1 LSLKK
6 ITIVYLPDG
15 IKAVRQFRAPKILV
29 SLTAI
34 FVLLASAFL
43 VWATSDYLDLK
54 KNIPDNLSLMQ
65 ENAQYK
71 NQLTTLAGK
80 IDQLNKK
87 MAELKGF
94 ENKLKSMVNLDAAEG
109 KAQFLGKGG
118 SSDASLLDTS
128 GADKHS
134 PQKLVSLMHQSLD
147 NLNTEIAVQ
156 TRQKTQLL
164 DFLENQKSIFSRT
177 PSVAPTVGWVS
188 SGFGYR
194 ISPFTNKREFHS
206 GLDISSRIGTEILAT
221 ADGVVSSIEKTD
233 GLGNNLTITHGYGYQ
248 TLYGHLS
255 KVLVT
260 KGQAV
265 KRGDNIALM
274 GNTGRSTGSHLHYEV
289 HLNGVTANPERYILN

>member
-15 IKAVRQFRAPKILV
+15 IKAVRQFKVPKIL
-29 SLTAI
+29 I
-34 FVLLASAFL
+34 CLAAMFALFTSAYL
-43 VWATSDYLDLK
+43 VWIFSDYLDLK
-54 KNIPDNLSLMQ
+54 KNIPDNLRLKQ
-65 ENAQYK
+65 ENKQYK
-71 NQLTTLAGK
+71 NQLTSLAGK

-94 ENKLKSMVNLDAAEG
+94 ENKLKGIVNLDAAEG
-109 KAQFLGKGG
+109 KAQFLGMGG
-118 SSDASLLDTS
+118 SDTSLLDT
-128 GADKHS
+128 GRTDKPS

-156 TRQKTQLL
+156 TRQKTQLF
-164 DFLENQKSIFSRT
+164 DFLENQKSIFSHT

-194 ISPFTNKREFHS
+194 ISPFTNKKEFHS

-233 GLGNNLTITHGYGYQ
+233 GLGNNLTLNHGYGYQ

-255 KVLVT
+255 KLLVI
-260 KGQAV
+260 KGQSV

-274 GNTGRSTGSHLHYEV
+274 GNSGRSSGSHLHYEV
-289 HLNGVTANPERYILN
+289 HLNGVSANPERYILN